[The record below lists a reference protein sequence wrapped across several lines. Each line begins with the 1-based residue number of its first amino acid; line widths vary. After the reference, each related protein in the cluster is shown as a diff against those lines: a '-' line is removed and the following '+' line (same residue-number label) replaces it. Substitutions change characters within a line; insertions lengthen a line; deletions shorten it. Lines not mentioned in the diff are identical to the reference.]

1 MSTDRTEV
9 AITVTYDAT
18 CGYIATAPELR
29 QPIVALSLGSLRRRI
44 EAALCPT
51 TATCGSSST
60 PSPRTAGRSRRAE
73 PDIYKNRGGLSFSQ
87 RPHSSSSPPH
97 RLARRLD
104 PQGEAAVVVA
114 AASPS
119 RRPKY

>member
-44 EAALCPT
+44 EAALLPDNGDVRLIFDPI
-51 TATCGSSST
+51 AED
-60 PSPRTAGRSRRAE
+60 RRA
-73 PDIYKNRGGLSFSQ
+73 Q
-87 RPHSSSSPPH
+87 
-97 RLARRLD
+97 LAR
-104 PQGEAAVVVA
+104 
-114 AASPS
+114 
-119 RRPKY
+119 